1 MEQVWRRSEIIAWS
15 QLLLNSYEKLLQR
28 QLIERTGNA
37 EDDAKAL
44 FFAPFVVVSH
54 GTQAN
59 PIFNYGNQTAL
70 DLWEITWEKF
80 TRMPSRESVE
90 PAELAAQEEREEM
103 LKKVARKGFI
113 ENFRGIR
120 ISSTGKRFLIEDVIV
135 WNVIGI
141 DSQHCAQAA
150 TYPSW
155 SFINN

>member
-1 MEQVWRRSEIIAWS
+1 
-15 QLLLNSYEKLLQR
+15 
-28 QLIERTGNA
+28 
-37 EDDAKAL
+37 
-44 FFAPFVVVSH
+44 
-54 GTQAN
+54 
-59 PIFNYGNQTAL
+59 
-70 DLWEITWEKF
+70 
-80 TRMPSRESVE
+80 MPSRESVE
-90 PAELAAQEEREEM
+90 PAELAALEEREEM